1 VLTLNSFGYL
11 GYRNARYGRIE
22 AHESTTAYSREMLL
36 RAKEVAEGQGFR
48 MLHAIVD
55 SMWLQKPGAGQ
66 EAYEALTRDIER
78 VTNLPVAVEGVYGW
92 VSFLPSKTHPGVG
105 VPNRYL
111 GVFEDGETK
120 VRGIE
125 VRRADTPVLIEEMQA
140 RMLQEMFAAPTI
152 AALMD
157 RLPRVIAV
165 LEETLVQLREGS
177 VRPADLALTTTIS
190 QEVSEYRSNHPVAV
204 AARAMLA
211 SGIRLHPGEAI
222 QYVIT
227 DADAKLVDERVR
239 PLALLGADW
248 SYDQKRYADL
258 IIRAAETVLEPFG
271 YTADR
276 LRAEVWE
283 PLVRASGEVSR
294 SPSLPRRNGRR
305 PRA

>member
-1 VLTLNSFGYL
+1 
-11 GYRNARYGRIE
+11 
-22 AHESTTAYSREMLL
+22 
-36 RAKEVAEGQGFR
+36 
-48 MLHAIVD
+48 
-55 SMWLQKPGAGQ
+55 
-66 EAYEALTRDIER
+66 
-78 VTNLPVAVEGVYGW
+78 
-92 VSFLPSKTHPGVG
+92 
-105 VPNRYL
+105 
-111 GVFEDGETK
+111 
-120 VRGIE
+120 
-125 VRRADTPVLIEEMQA
+125 
-140 RMLQEMFAAPTI
+140 MLQEMFAAPTI

-157 RLPRVIAV
+157 RLPRVLAV

-204 AARAMLA
+204 AARAMAA

-248 SYDQKRYADL
+248 SYDQERYADL

-294 SPSLPRRNGRR
+294 LPSLPRRNARR